1 MGLWSSGYDSALTFR
16 KEKRGIDPRF
26 EKVTVYAG
34 LTKVRVGPPFFL
46 IKFKYPNLFS
56 SYMNEQIFDML
67 LNEEELSWRTIL
79 MDLVQTEG
87 MDPWHIDITALTQKY
102 IQVVKEM
109 KDHDLKVSGKI
120 VLAAAILLKVKSI
133 HLIENDISR
142 LDELINETDD
152 EMDDDVF
159 EEVFEDGQR
168 VTRVKEQFTLI
179 PRHPQPRNR
188 KVSIHDLVNALQRA
202 MASKKRV
209 LAKMRPDQFKMPE
222 RQIDI
227 MEAIRDVYHKINYYT
242 KKEGAKKI
250 SFSK

>member
-1 MGLWSSGYDSALTFR
+1 
-16 KEKRGIDPRF
+16 
-26 EKVTVYAG
+26 
-34 LTKVRVGPPFFL
+34 
-46 IKFKYPNLFS
+46 
-56 SYMNEQIFDML
+56 MNEQIFDML
-67 LNEEELSWRTIL
+67 LNEKEISWRTIL

-87 MDPWHIDITALTQKY
+87 MDPWHIDITQLTQKY

-109 KDHDLKVSGKI
+109 QTHDLKVSGKI
-120 VLAAAILLKVKSI
+120 VLAAAILLKVKST

-142 LDELINETDD
+142 LDELINETDED
-152 EMDDDVF
+152 MEDDIF

-168 VTRVKEQFTLI
+168 ITRVKEQFTLI

-227 MEAIRDVYHKINYYT
+227 MEAIRDVYHKIHYYS
-242 KKEGAKKI
+242 KKEGGKRV
-250 SFSK
+250 SFSRLLPANAEKLDKVFTFMPLLHLENQHKLVMEQENAFDEIHVQLPLGKKDLKKKAA

>member
-1 MGLWSSGYDSALTFR
+1 
-16 KEKRGIDPRF
+16 
-26 EKVTVYAG
+26 
-34 LTKVRVGPPFFL
+34 
-46 IKFKYPNLFS
+46 
-56 SYMNEQIFDML
+56 MNEEIFDML
-67 LNEEELSWRTIL
+67 LNEQEISWRTIL

-109 KDHDLKVSGKI
+109 QTHDLKVSGKI
-120 VLAAAILLKVKSI
+120 VLAAAILLKVKST

-142 LDELINETDD
+142 LDALMNETDED
-152 EMDDDVF
+152 MEDDIF

-168 VTRVKEQFTLI
+168 ITRVKEQFTLI

-202 MASKKRV
+202 MATKKRV
-209 LAKMRPDQFKMPE
+209 LAKLRPDQFKMPE

-227 MEAIRDVYHKINYYT
+227 MEAIRDVYHKIHYYS
-242 KKEGAKKI
+242 KKEGGKNI
-250 SFSK
+250 SFSRLLPPNAEKLDKVFTFMPLLHLENQHKLVMEQEEAFGEIQVQLPLGKKDRKKKAA